1 MELFIGIMIPF
12 LGTCLGSA
20 SVFFMKNELK
30 PLVQKGLLGFASGG
44 NGGGFCVV
52 PADPGYGYV
61 RLYGKICFRSG
72 GSRFSFG
79 DFFLFWLWTVW
90 CPIYIWVRRNR
101 KDERAT

>member
-30 PLVQKGLLGFASGG
+30 PLVQKGLLGFASG
-44 NGGGFCVV
+44 VMV
-52 PADPGYGYV
+52 AASVWSLLIPAMGYV

-79 DFFLFWLWTVW
+79 DFFSSGYGPSGAPFTSG
-90 CPIYIWVRRNR
+90 
-101 KDERAT
+101 